1 MRQRVGEGVCVGG
14 AKMCFN
20 DKNNYSTAKRNN
32 SDLIYTGKCFPPK
45 VFVSEISL

>member
-1 MRQRVGEGVCVGG
+1 MRQGQK
-14 AKMCFN
+14 KMRFN
-20 DKNNYSTAKRNN
+20 DKNNYATAKMNN